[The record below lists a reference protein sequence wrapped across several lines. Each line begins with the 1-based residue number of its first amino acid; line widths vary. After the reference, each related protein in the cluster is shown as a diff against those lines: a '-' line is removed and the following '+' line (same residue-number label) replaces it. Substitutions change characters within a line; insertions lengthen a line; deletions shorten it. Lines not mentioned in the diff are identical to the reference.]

1 MSTSSAVSAR
11 CPLSPRQPTEL
22 SVYAIVGQGHVRT
35 YPKDVLDGFN
45 FQSIPSPDRCHQNLD
60 IHGPI
65 AIAWSV
71 SKSEAPSTV
80 DYHVAGQLPG
90 TVNCRPGPFHG
101 EIAVA
106 WHLRQGHSAGTRRAH
121 HRRSA
126 RENPRVDRRP
136 HRRGARGRK
145 GVELAVGVRSKSDW
159 RVRVPLVQCKQR
171 RRLLDATTAA
181 LRQGGP
187 AWLQC
192 SYIQSDVERP
202 GLPALSPKASRAEV
216 VHPAWSQVLDLELHH
231 RAGPAK
237 TPSACGAVPRSS
249 HQASVVLRK

>member
-1 MSTSSAVSAR
+1 M
-11 CPLSPRQPTEL
+11 
-22 SVYAIVGQGHVRT
+22 GHVRT

-45 FQSIPSPDRCHQNLD
+45 FRVFPPGSLPPEPGYPRPHRNSLVGERIGGAL
-60 IHGPI
+60 HGRLPCRQ
-65 AIAWSV
+65 AA
-71 SKSEAPSTV
+71 AR
-80 DYHVAGQLPG
+80 DCQLP
-90 TVNCRPGPFHG
+90 PGPFHG

-106 WHLRQGHSAGTRRAH
+106 WHLCQGHSAGTRRAH

-126 RENPRVDRRP
+126 RGNPRVDRRP

-192 SYIQSDVERP
+192 SYIQSDVERS
-202 GLPALSPKASRAEV
+202 G
-216 VHPAWSQVLDLELHH
+216 
-231 RAGPAK
+231 
-237 TPSACGAVPRSS
+237 
-249 HQASVVLRK
+249 